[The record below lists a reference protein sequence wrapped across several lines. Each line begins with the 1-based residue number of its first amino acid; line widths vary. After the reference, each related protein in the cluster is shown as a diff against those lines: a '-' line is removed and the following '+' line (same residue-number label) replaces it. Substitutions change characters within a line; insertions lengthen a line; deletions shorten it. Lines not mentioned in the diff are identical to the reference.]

1 MNLAGIKEALEKA
14 RLIVASHGMVNYM
27 PQYARSL
34 LTSYILDYQDSMSF
48 EFFLDPQK
56 TGYSS
61 DNFTCTLNV
70 RYSYDKDVE
79 RDGGVYRDYRSR
91 VSLRISSCDLNMEA
105 LAKREQMV
113 ESLKM
118 LVEMIESVVPKV
130 IVGTVMT
137 PEDLREK
144 RQLAHEQKVAEQIFS
159 VLGKDCIRNARTNGK
174 PKTTVIPESFV
185 NVYGMMPAPGRYRYD
200 HVKYRTRSGNITDRA
215 KYIFSV
221 SKTYNESYVLRA
233 FKTG

>member
-1 MNLAGIKEALEKA
+1 MDLSGIKEALEKA

-27 PQYARSL
+27 PQYARSS
-34 LTSYILDYQDSMSF
+34 LTSYILDYQESVSF

-61 DNFTCTLNV
+61 DNFNCTLNV
-70 RYSYDKDVE
+70 RYLYDKDVE
-79 RDGGVYRDYRSR
+79 RDGGIYRDYRSR
-91 VSLRISSCDLNMEA
+91 VSIRISSCDLTLEA
-105 LAKREQMV
+105 LTKRERMV

-118 LVEMIESVVPKV
+118 LAEMVDSAVPKV
-130 IVGTVMT
+130 IIGTIMS

-144 RQLAHEQKVAEQIFS
+144 RQLAYEQKVAEQIFS
-159 VLGKDCIRNARTNGK
+159 ILGKDCIRNVRTNGK

-185 NVYGMMPAPGRYRYD
+185 NAYGTMPSPGRYRYD

-221 SKTYNESYVLRA
+221 SKSYDESYVLRA
-233 FKTG
+233 FKVE